1 MLDVKMKCS
10 SCEKEVTVGS
20 HNIKKHI
27 MITSDHEHV
36 WMTYFD
42 CPHCSVRNFVQ
53 VDNDE
58 TNEMVEEESRLMV
71 KALKQKKF
79 GKTLTKKQSE
89 KRKQI
94 ERDLAES
101 RKKLMESVKDKV
113 VIDCDTNESYT
124 VSFNVLQ

>member
-1 MLDVKMKCS
+1 MLEVKMKCS

-20 HNIKKHI
+20 YNIKKT
-27 MITSDHEHV
+27 MMVTTDGEYV

-89 KRKQI
+89 RRKQI
-94 ERDLAES
+94 EQDLAES
-101 RKKLMESVKDKV
+101 RNKLMESVKGKV
-113 VIDCDTNESYT
+113 VTDCDTNKSYT

>member
-1 MLDVKMKCS
+1 MLEVKMKCS
-10 SCEKEVTVGS
+10 SCEKEVMVGS
-20 HNIKKHI
+20 HNIKKSE
-27 MITSDHEHV
+27 MVMSDNMHV

-42 CPHCSVRNFVQ
+42 CLHCSERNFVQ
-53 VDNDE
+53 VDNDK

-89 KRKQI
+89 RRKQI

-101 RKKLMESVKDKV
+101 RNKLMESVKGKV

-124 VSFNVLQ
+124 VFFNVLQ